1 MVEHHWAGGVRGW
14 ERQRFRHFC
23 RAHPISECCSPARR
37 LPSSGTARA
46 PWALGAGFG
55 GFGGLPTSTP
65 SAQPHQRLQLSP
77 ASVRATSAAPKRS
90 RDRDLTGLAPSD
102 PSNQRTA
109 CGFEGHCSIP
119 LNAAAVPKKSPLYTT
134 HGAGLRSLPLY
145 SACALPRW
153 RGRQQR
159 GTASPVTERLSPSR
173 SESAR
178 LRSRSSAVGL
188 MRPCPGGSRRPPP
201 LMRRCCSRRHRP

>member
-119 LNAAAVPKKSPLYTT
+119 LTGPDSEVCRSIAPARSRGGAAGNSEAP
-134 HGAGLRSLPLY
+134 
-145 SACALPRW
+145 PR
-153 RGRQQR
+153 QL
-159 GTASPVTERLSPSR
+159 LSGYPR
-173 SESAR
+173 AEVNQHVSAR
-178 LRSRSSAVGL
+178 D
-188 MRPCPGGSRRPPP
+188 RR
-201 LMRRCCSRRHRP
+201 RWG